1 MKRLDEAV
9 AVVPRK
15 IRFGLAAGLSLA
27 VAGGIGLFLWHGYRG
42 IETRAY
48 DETSVVART
57 VAAQM
62 AERFARYDYLL
73 SHAQAALQQGLA
85 QGKPLSAVPLQAE
98 LALWQGTDPEI
109 VAVRIADASGNLVD
123 QPRPVTI
130 ADRPDFRLH
139 QGSPNPGSLI
149 AGPVVGR
156 ITGDW
161 VIIMSRRLN
170 TPDGRF
176 AGTVFLPLEV
186 KHFEQRFAR
195 YGLMP
200 GAAVALYDRNLV
212 LLARIPPVPDKLGK
226 PLRGSP
232 LIDRVRA
239 GQRAGQYR
247 HVTVQDG
254 VERFY
259 SYNWIEGTPLFV
271 LVGLPVAALMQG
283 WWQLFWTVIG
293 LGTVALALFWGLVW
307 IFFRAEAR
315 ARRRAEELSAAYAQ
329 TTRRLKSL
337 LAASPDN
344 VWFKDAQ
351 GRYIEVNP
359 AYAQLAGLTE
369 AEMLG
374 KTAEEVWPAPIA
386 RQIRRSDEEARASGR
401 GVRDELAYATAAD
414 TRVFENM
421 RAPVFGS
428 DGAFLGMAGIGRD
441 ITWRKLNE
449 ESLRLAA
456 EVFEQSAQG
465 MMITDAEQRILTVNP
480 AFTQMTGYAPEEA
493 IGRTPRILQSGRH
506 DAAFYRALWESIRD
520 TGHWQGEIWDRRKT
534 GEVYPKWLSVS
545 AVRDG
550 RGKLTHYIGIFTDIT
565 EQKAQATRIEQLA
578 FYDPLTGLPNR
589 ALSADRLKQALAA
602 AHRHGQRVALLFLD
616 LDRFKE
622 INDTQGHAAGDAV
635 LMEVARRF
643 QAVLRQEETLAR
655 IGGDEFV
662 VIVEEAEQSA
672 VAVIAER
679 LRQALAEPLAAKGH
693 TYALGVS
700 IGIALYPED
709 GATCEDLLKQAD
721 IAMYR
726 AKTSGGGY
734 RFYRPEMSAGLA
746 ERMALARDLQ
756 RALRGEGG
764 ELELYYQPQVDLQ
777 TRALVGAEALLRWRH
792 PERGMLSPGVFIPI
806 AEERSMMIDLG
817 DWVLREACRQL
828 KAWQAAGL
836 NFPGRLAVNIAAQQ
850 IEDVGFAGKML
861 AIVRE
866 TGVAP
871 AGLELELTES
881 GLMRNV
887 EQALGMMDAL
897 KAAGF
902 ALAIDDFGTGY
913 SSLAYLKRFPA
924 DKLKIDMSFVRDML
938 KDRRDHATVETVIG
952 MARSFG
958 LKAIAEGVEEAGQA
972 DALLE
977 LGCDEAQGYCF
988 GRPEPPDVFAQKW
1001 LGTAASE
1008 RIGGTGETGWPA
1020 RQPGKRM
1027 SQGARIRHVETGD
1040 ARAGDGREE

>member
-1 MKRLDEAV
+1 MKRSDEAV
-9 AVVPRK
+9 AMLLRK
-15 IRFGLAAGLSLA
+15 IRFGFAIGLSL
-27 VAGGIGLFLWHGYRG
+27 VIAGGIGAFLWQSYRG

-48 DETSVVART
+48 AETAVVART

-73 SHAQAALQQGLA
+73 SRAQAALQQDLA
-85 QGKPLSAVPLQAE
+85 QGKPLSAAPLQSE
-98 LALWQGTDPEI
+98 LALWQGADPEI
-109 VAVRIADASGNLVD
+109 VAVRIADASGRLID
-123 QPRPVTI
+123 QPKPVTV
-130 ADRPDFRLH
+130 ADRADFRLH
-139 QGSPNPGSLI
+139 QGGPNLGSLI
-149 AGPVVGR
+149 TGPVVGR

-161 VIIMSRRLN
+161 VIIMSRRLS

-176 AGTVFLPLEV
+176 AGTVFLPLKV
-186 KHFEQRFAR
+186 KHFEQRFAQ

-200 GAAVALYDRNLV
+200 GAAVALYDKNL
-212 LLARIPPVPDKLGK
+212 LLMARIPPVPHRLGK
-226 PLRGSP
+226 PLQGSP

-254 VERFY
+254 IERFY
-259 SYNWIEGTPLFV
+259 SYTWIEGTPLFV
-271 LVGLPVAALMQG
+271 LIGLPVAARMLG

-293 LGTVALALFWGLVW
+293 LGTVVLALFWGLVW
-307 IFFRAEAR
+307 IFSHAEAR
-315 ARRRAEELSAAYAQ
+315 ARQRAEELSAAYAQ

-351 GRYIEVNP
+351 GRYVEVNP

-369 AEMLG
+369 VEMLG
-374 KTAEEVWPAPIA
+374 KTAEEVWPAPTA
-386 RQIRRSDEEARASGR
+386 RQIRRSDEEVRASGR
-401 GVRDELAYATAAD
+401 EVQDELAFATAAGR
-414 TRVFENM
+414 RVFENM
-421 RAPVFGS
+421 RAPVFGG

-441 ITWRKLNE
+441 ITQRKANE
-449 ESLRLAA
+449 EDLRLAA
-456 EVFEQSAQG
+456 VVFEQSAQG

-480 AFTQMTGYAPEEA
+480 AFTQMTGYTPEEV
-493 IGRTPRILQSGRH
+493 IGQTPRILQSGRH
-506 DAAFYRALWESIRD
+506 DAAFFRALWESILD

-534 GEVYPKWLSVS
+534 GEIYPKWLSIA

-550 RGKLTHYIGIFTDIT
+550 QGKITHYIGIFTDIT

-616 LDRFKE
+616 LNRFKE

-679 LRQALAEPLAAKGH
+679 LQQALAEPIAVSGH
-693 TYALGVS
+693 IYALGVS

-726 AKTSGGGY
+726 AKASGSGY

-777 TRALVGAEALLRWRH
+777 SRALIGAEALLRWRH
-792 PERGMLSPGVFIPI
+792 PERGMLSPGVFVPI
-806 AEERSMMIDLG
+806 AEERNMMIDLG

-828 KAWQAAGL
+828 KAWQEAGL

-850 IEDVGFAGKML
+850 IEDAGFAEKVL

-866 TGVAP
+866 TVIAP
-871 AGLELELTES
+871 ASLELELTES

-887 EQALGMMDAL
+887 EQALGMMNIL

-938 KDRRDHATVETVIG
+938 KDRHDYATVNTIIS

-958 LKAIAEGVEEAGQA
+958 LKAIAEGVEEAAQA
-972 DALLE
+972 ESLLA
-977 LGCDEAQGYCF
+977 LGCDEAQGYYF
-988 GRPEPPDVFAQKW
+988 GRPEPAESFAQKW
-1001 LGTAASE
+1001 LGAAAC
-1008 RIGGTGETGWPA
+1008 G
-1020 RQPGKRM
+1020 
-1027 SQGARIRHVETGD
+1027 
-1040 ARAGDGREE
+1040 